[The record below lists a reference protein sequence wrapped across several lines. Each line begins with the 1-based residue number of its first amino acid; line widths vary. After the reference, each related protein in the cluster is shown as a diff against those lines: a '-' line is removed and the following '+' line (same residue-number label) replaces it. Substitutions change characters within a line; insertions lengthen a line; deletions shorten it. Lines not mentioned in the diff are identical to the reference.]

1 MHCAHS
7 TSKRRSP
14 RCPAVGVAS
23 FGGKDC
29 SVATAAGG
37 PSRARR
43 CSDGGVN
50 AAADGIHRVDG
61 PVLRCA
67 HGAAKRNGAVGGRS
81 QCTERN
87 GVPASSRATAI
98 SCAIDFNQDPDP
110 AGSAIPGSRRSAG
123 ASQRANCGYRHRS
136 CSGLSRRVTGLP
148 MKKKP
153 RFAMGGPPLL
163 SVLRQA
169 VGRTQPVL
177 RGGRE
182 KRQTRPVP
190 SLPKLK
196 CLQSPGGESD
206 GRPIE
211 RSWAPALH
219 KRGAQ
224 DATNC
229 YWG

>member
-1 MHCAHS
+1 MHCAPS
-7 TSKRRSP
+7 TSKRRTL
-14 RCPAVGVAS
+14 RWPAVGVAS

-98 SCAIDFNQDPDP
+98 SCGSTSTRIRTRRLRDSREPQACGSIAASQLRIPTSQLLRLVSPGDGLADEKETAIRY
-110 AGSAIPGSRRSAG
+110 GRSAVAECSA
-123 ASQRANCGYRHRS
+123 AS
-136 CSGLSRRVTGLP
+136 
-148 MKKKP
+148 
-153 RFAMGGPPLL
+153 GGPD
-163 SVLRQA
+163 RH
-169 VGRTQPVL
+169 PVL
-177 RGGRE
+177 RGRPRE
-182 KRQTRPVP
+182 APDEACPVFA
-190 SLPKLK
+190 
-196 CLQSPGGESD
+196 E
-206 GRPIE
+206 
-211 RSWAPALH
+211 
-219 KRGAQ
+219 AQ
-224 DATNC
+224 VS
-229 YWG
+229 